1 MKLVSIFFTAIESIF
16 VFSCLVSNKQIR
28 EKYKVY
34 LKIFQ
39 NLQNVQI
46 LPILHKI
53 SLYYT

>member
-1 MKLVSIFFTAIESIF
+1 MKLVSIFFTVIESIF
-16 VFSCLVSNKQIR
+16 VFCCLASNKQIR

-34 LKIFQ
+34 LKFFQ
-39 NLQNVQI
+39 NAQI